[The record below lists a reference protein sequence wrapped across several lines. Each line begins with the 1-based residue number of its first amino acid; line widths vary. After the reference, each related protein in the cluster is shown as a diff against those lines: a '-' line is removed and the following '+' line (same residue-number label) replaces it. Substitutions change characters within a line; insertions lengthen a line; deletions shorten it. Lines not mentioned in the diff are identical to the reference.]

1 MEFDAYESDEQAGEK
16 KIPSPESILETL
28 MVGCFVM
35 GGSERLAE
43 IQTEFKCEFGE
54 IEDWILLNTRFQ
66 DQENDQDTSLGR
78 EKDNMDI

>member
-1 MEFDAYESDEQAGEK
+1 MEDADAEGDNLVGEK

-43 IQTEFKCEFGE
+43 IQLE
-54 IEDWILLNTRFQ
+54 
-66 DQENDQDTSLGR
+66 
-78 EKDNMDI
+78 